1 MEEATAA
8 TDNPM
13 EEEEEEREMS
23 CDDSDSESDDSQ
35 PDDLKEQQL
44 RQKIDELN
52 KQVISYTFM

>member
-1 MEEATAA
+1 MDEATAA

-23 CDDSDSESDDSQ
+23 CDDSDSDSDDSQ